1 MFTKVRLKL
10 TAWYLLIIMAIS
22 LSFSAFIYRSISI
35 EFETRLGVIQ
45 KRVEQR
51 ESALSNPPLQ
61 SLAFFE
67 DLADTKENV
76 LIILLYTNVAIFLL
90 SAGAGY
96 ILAGKTLRP
105 IEISME
111 EQKRFVADASHELKT
126 PLTSLQTSIEVTL
139 RDKKLDLKLAR
150 RVLKDNLEDIE
161 QLKILANSLLTLARY
176 EKDTSNVAF
185 EKINITKLLKKVK
198 KEISPITKGTQTK
211 INLPTQNFYIK
222 ADREALEELFTILV
236 DNAVKYSGKRGKI
249 SIKVKKDD
257 GHLVVK
263 VKDNGIGIAKKN
275 IPHIFDRF
283 FRVDPSRSNTTSGFG
298 LGLSMA
304 KRIVDLHKGTIK
316 VESKLKRGTTF
327 TIKLPTREH

>member
-22 LSFSAFIYRSISI
+22 LSFSAFIYRSVSI

-139 RDKKLDLKLAR
+139 RDKKLNLKLAR
-150 RVLKDNLEDIE
+150 RVLKDNLDDIE

-185 EKINITKLLKKVK
+185 EKVNITKLLKKVK